1 MKRLA
6 PVRAAVVATGQSD
19 HGRRFDTSM
28 GEIAREAIDRC
39 LESRGLS
46 FDDIDAVVAGNMEM
60 FEGIYLVDQYLVGAL
75 GALDKP
81 LYKLNTGGT
90 VGASAALACYH
101 LVASGRHR
109 RVLGVGFQ
117 KQTEGSAQSAITT
130 VGDPIWER
138 AVMAG
143 AIGNFASMAS
153 TYIAESGATPEQAAM
168 VAVKARR
175 NACLNP
181 HAHLKLPDITVEQ
194 VLESEMLAYPI
205 HRLDFCP
212 SSDGACAIVMAAEDV
227 AADHA
232 EHPAW
237 VHAVATAH
245 DQQYMGD
252 SPKRLAVMRSLQA
265 AAKKAYGLAG
275 ITDPLNDFDVAE
287 IYEPASYAELA
298 WYENLGFCAMGDG
311 GRLIDEG
318 ITLIDGKLP
327 VNPSGGVLS
336 TNPVGA
342 TAMIRVAEAAMQ
354 VMGEAG
360 GHQIPGVRRALA
372 TGYGGNAW
380 SDMMILSRELPRGGA
395 EVNAG

>member
-1 MKRLA
+1 MT
-6 PVRAAVVATGQSD
+6 AAAIVATGQTD
-19 HGRRFDTSM
+19 HVSRRLDVSM
-28 GEIAREAIDRC
+28 AEMAREAVDRC
-39 LESRGLS
+39 LESRNLT

-60 FEGIYLVDQYLVGAL
+60 FEGIYLVDQFFVDAL
-75 GALDKP
+75 GALGKP
-81 LYKLNTGGT
+81 LFKLNTGGT
-90 VGASAALACYH
+90 VGASVAIACYH
-101 LVASGRHR
+101 LIASGRYR
-109 RVLGVGFQ
+109 RVLGVGFE
-117 KQTEGSAQSAITT
+117 KQSDGSTQSAITT

-153 TYIAESGATPEQAAM
+153 TYIHESGVTEVQAAK
-168 VAVKARR
+168 VAVKARL
-175 NACLNP
+175 NACRNP

-194 VLESEMLAYPI
+194 VLAGDYLAHPI
-205 HRLDFCP
+205 HRLDMCP

-227 AADHA
+227 AGGLA

-237 VHAVATAH
+237 VHAAATAH

-252 SPKRLAVMRSLQA
+252 SPKRLAVMRSLRA
-265 AAKKAYGLAG
+265 AAEKGYRQAG
-275 ITDPLNDFDVAE
+275 ITNPIEEFDVAE

-298 WYENLGFCAMGDG
+298 MCENLGICAMGEG

-318 ITLIDGKLP
+318 LTQMDGKLP

-342 TAMIRVAEAAMQ
+342 TALIRVAEAALQ

-360 GHQIPGVRRALA
+360 ERQVDGVRRALA

-380 SDMMILSRELPRGGA
+380 TDLMILSRERPA
-395 EVNAG
+395 

>member
-1 MKRLA
+1 
-6 PVRAAVVATGQSD
+6 VTAAAIVATGQTD
-19 HGRRFDTSM
+19 HVSRRLDVSM
-28 GEIAREAIDRC
+28 AELAREAVDRC
-39 LESRGLS
+39 LESRNLS
-46 FDDIDAVVAGNMEM
+46 FDEIDAVVAGNMEM
-60 FEGIYLVDQYLVGAL
+60 FEGIYLVDQFFVDAL
-75 GALDKP
+75 GALGKP
-81 LYKLNTGGT
+81 LFKLNTGGT
-90 VGASAALACYH
+90 VGASVAIACYH
-101 LVASGRHR
+101 LVASGRYR
-109 RVLGVGFQ
+109 RVLGVGFE
-117 KQTEGSAQSAITT
+117 KQSDGSTQAAITT

-153 TYIAESGATPEQAAM
+153 TYIHESGVTEVQAAK
-168 VAVKARR
+168 VAVKARL
-175 NACLNP
+175 NACRNP

-194 VLESEMLAYPI
+194 VLAGDYLAHPI
-205 HRLDFCP
+205 HRLDMCP

-227 AADHA
+227 AGGLA

-237 VHAVATAH
+237 VHAAATAH

-252 SPKRLAVMRSLQA
+252 SPKRLAVMRSLRAA
-265 AAKKAYGLAG
+265 AAKGYKQAG
-275 ITDPLNDFDVAE
+275 ITDPLADFDVAE

-298 WYENLGFCAMGDG
+298 MCENLGICAMGDG

-318 ITLIDGKLP
+318 ITQMDGALP

-342 TAMIRVAEAAMQ
+342 TALIRVAEAALQ

-360 GHQIPGVRRALA
+360 ERQVDGVRRALA

-380 SDMMILSRELPRGGA
+380 TDLMILSRERP
-395 EVNAG
+395 

>member
-1 MKRLA
+1 MT
-6 PVRAAVVATGQSD
+6 AAAIVATGQTD
-19 HGRRFDTSM
+19 HVSRRLDVSM
-28 GEIAREAIDRC
+28 AELAREAVDRC
-39 LESRGLS
+39 LGSRNLS

-60 FEGIYLVDQYLVGAL
+60 FEGIYLVDQFFVDAL
-75 GALDKP
+75 GALGKP
-81 LYKLNTGGT
+81 LFKLNTGGT
-90 VGASAALACYH
+90 VGASVAIAGYH
-101 LVASGRHR
+101 LIASGRYR
-109 RVLGVGFQ
+109 RVLGVGFE
-117 KQTEGSAQSAITT
+117 KQSDGSTQSAITT

-153 TYIAESGATPEQAAM
+153 TYIHESGVTEVQAAK
-168 VAVKARR
+168 VAVKARL
-175 NACLNP
+175 NACRNP

-194 VLESEMLAYPI
+194 VLGGDYLAHPI
-205 HRLDFCP
+205 HRLDMCP

-227 AADHA
+227 AGGLA

-237 VHAVATAH
+237 VHAAATAH

-252 SPKRLAVMRSLQA
+252 SPKRLAVMRSLRA
-265 AAKKAYGLAG
+265 AAEKGYRQAG
-275 ITDPLNDFDVAE
+275 ITNPIEEFDVAE

-298 WYENLGFCAMGDG
+298 MCENLGICAMGEG

-318 ITLIDGKLP
+318 LTQMDGKLP

-342 TAMIRVAEAAMQ
+342 TALIRVAEAALQ

-360 GHQIPGVRRALA
+360 ERQVDGVRRALA

-380 SDMMILSRELPRGGA
+380 TDLMILSRERPA
-395 EVNAG
+395 